1 MAGEFNVDKDR
12 LGQIAQA
19 LLETKKMARSIE
31 NTAEAFMP
39 LTDNEEVVVLLRNT
53 MIAAVDI
60 AKDMSELYQL
70 IAKEALRA

>member
-1 MAGEFNVDKDR
+1 MAGEFSVDKDR
-12 LGQIAQA
+12 MGQIAQGV
-19 LLETKKMARSIE
+19 LEVKKMARSIE
-31 NTAEAFMP
+31 NTCEAFLP
-39 LTDNEEVVVLLRNT
+39 LTDKEEVVVLLKNT